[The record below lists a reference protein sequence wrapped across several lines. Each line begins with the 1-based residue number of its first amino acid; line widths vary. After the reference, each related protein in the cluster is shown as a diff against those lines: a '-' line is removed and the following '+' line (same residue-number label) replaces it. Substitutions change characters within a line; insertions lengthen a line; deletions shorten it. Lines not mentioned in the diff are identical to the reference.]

1 MGTCQWLCCPS
12 QVPAGTPSTRASEP
26 ARTTTALERGQ
37 ILLLEHVRDLLRHC
51 GELPRWLR
59 RYLPFL
65 RGLLTA
71 VRMAAPRAG
80 PVLAGVAGITLS
92 EEKPRLHADRGSWQ
106 SYYDDTVVE
115 QASVLDVDHLISVPA
130 TQM

>member
-12 QVPAGTPSTRASEP
+12 QVPTGTPSTRASEP

-37 ILLLEHVRDLLRHC
+37 ILLLEHVRDLLRHR
-51 GELPRWLR
+51 GELPR
-59 RYLPFL
+59 YTPFP

-71 VRMAAPRAG
+71 VRMAAPLAG

-92 EEKPRLHADRGSWQ
+92 EEEKPRLHAGRASWH

-115 QASVLDVDHLISVPA
+115 QASGLDVSHLISVPA